1 MTDGDCLGGFGGEG
15 GGSTRPVEDYGP
27 AHHERL
33 GGLEL
38 VVARGTPHRLRAK
51 TPEPRIGSG
60 ASSASPLGEGKNWAT
75 LGGYQ
80 GLVASI
86 WYLVR
91 LVTWMGWLWVKSLN
105 WVLSGRVG

>member
-1 MTDGDCLGGFGGEG
+1 MTDGDCPGGFGGEG
-15 GGSTRPVEDYGP
+15 GGSTRPFEDYGP

-38 VVARGTPHRLRAK
+38 AVARGTPHRFPPK
-51 TPEPRIGSG
+51 TPE
-60 ASSASPLGEGKNWAT
+60 SASPPGEGKNWAT
-75 LGGYQ
+75 FGGYQ

-91 LVTWMGWLWVKSLN
+91 FWTVMGWFWVKSLT
-105 WVLSGRVG
+105 WVL